1 MTEKKTKK
9 TKLKKK
15 KCGIDS
21 PSLMESLKTLE
32 RPKNRPKKCL
42 KLL

>member
-1 MTEKKTKK
+1 MTEKNKENKS
-9 TKLKKK
+9 KKK

-21 PSLMESLKTLE
+21 PRLMESLKTL
-32 RPKNRPKKCL
+32 KMPKKCL